1 MVLSPPYLRHYRGE
15 MPDLLEKLVLAGQR
29 ITEAQQKEEAARA
42 LYDAN
47 QTPENQKAWNE
58 CRSETDRL
66 FWEHQRLMQQLKQG
80 ATDSAGS

>member
-1 MVLSPPYLRHYRGE
+1 
-15 MPDLLEKLVLAGQR
+15 MPDDLLGQLVLAGQR

-42 LYDAN
+42 LFDASP
-47 QTPENQKAWNE
+47 TPENKQAWNK
-58 CRSETDRL
+58 CRSKTDRL